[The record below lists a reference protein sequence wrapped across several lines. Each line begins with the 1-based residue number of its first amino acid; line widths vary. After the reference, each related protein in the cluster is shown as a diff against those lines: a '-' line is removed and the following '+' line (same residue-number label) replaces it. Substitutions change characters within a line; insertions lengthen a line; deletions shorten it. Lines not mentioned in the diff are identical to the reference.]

1 MDRSEQVRRM
11 LTERNSR
18 TGIRMKNA
26 PSKRRRWSLSRR
38 QLVYIVFMLFLLM
51 LSGIGYVWCNFENTQ
66 IGYDLSQLQRREIQ
80 LRETNR
86 KLRAEL
92 AFLKSPRNL
101 QSLATEKLGL
111 KEPSPEQ
118 IVVIP

>member
-1 MDRSEQVRRM
+1 MNRSAQVHRM
-11 LTERNSR
+11 LIERNAK
-18 TGIRMKNA
+18 TGMRVKNA
-26 PSKRRRWSLSRR
+26 SARRPKWTLTRR
-38 QLVYIVFMLFLLM
+38 QVLWVIMLLAVFM
-51 LSGIGYVWCNFENTQ
+51 LSGIGYVWSNFQNTQ
-66 IGYDLSQLQRREIQ
+66 IGYELSQLKRKEIQ
-80 LRETNR
+80 LREINR

-101 QSLATEKLGL
+101 QAQATEKLGL

>member
-1 MDRSEQVRRM
+1 MNRSEQVHRM
-11 LTERNSR
+11 LTERNAK
-18 TGIRMKNA
+18 TGMRMKNA
-26 PSKRRRWSLSRR
+26 SARKRRWILTRR
-38 QLVYIVFMLFLLM
+38 QVLWIILLLAVFM
-51 LSGIGYVWCNFENTQ
+51 LSGIGYVWSNFQNTQ
-66 IGYDLSQLQRREIQ
+66 IGYELSQLKRKEIQ
-80 LRETNR
+80 LREINR

-101 QSLATEKLGL
+101 QAQATEKLGL